1 MAGGNLSPR
10 QKMIN
15 MMYLVLTALL
25 ALNVSKEVLNSF
37 FEVNLG
43 IVKST
48 EGLQKKNLDTY
59 SDFENAANQEKVKN
73 YKKLANQVKP
83 ESDFLV
89 DFIQSMK
96 YELVLRSDG
105 KVYLDSYKDEN
116 GDEIEENIREI
127 DYSELSNDDKKKHIA
142 HLGSKDKRNV
152 SGDIFNPKNTP
163 NGPNVNGDGMAT
175 QLRKKIDSFRKF
187 LIGTL
192 ELAEDSTWIIE
203 GSADKLIQKL
213 NDNLLIDDGR
223 SFGEKNVTWE
233 EYNFYDM
240 PSVGALTLLSKWQA
254 DIKNMESE
262 VISFFANNIDASSL
276 KFSSAMATTIPSSNF
291 VLVGDEFKSKIF
303 LTAYDK
309 TSNPEILIG
318 DYDSLPDG
326 TYQFKG
332 DPVVV
337 PVVNGQGMYTVK
349 GKRVGPQTYKGLIK
363 ILQDDGDQYYP
374 FKGEYIVANKSFAVS
389 PTKMNVLYTV
399 IDNPVTV
406 SVAGYQPDQV
416 SLSMNGGSIKT
427 VSKKKGEYM
436 VTPDNKMRG
445 KNVSI
450 SVSVRGD
457 DGKRKSI
464 GKMDFRVK
472 QVPDPKIFHLRN
484 NKVAKEEI
492 IGKPTLSAQM
502 VDFEFEG
509 IVFKVVKFDIECVG
523 NVSKPF
529 YGKKRIDSEVKQ
541 EIGRLKKGDKVI
553 ISNIVVKQKGG
564 NTRNMGPSTA
574 FNYTIK

>member
-1 MAGGNLSPR
+1 MP
-10 QKMIN
+10 
-15 MMYLVLTALL
+15 LL
-25 ALNVSKEVLNSF
+25 
-37 FEVNLG
+37 
-43 IVKST
+43 
-48 EGLQKKNLDTY
+48 
-59 SDFENAANQEKVKN
+59 
-73 YKKLANQVKP
+73 
-83 ESDFLV
+83 
-89 DFIQSMK
+89 
-96 YELVLRSDG
+96 
-105 KVYLDSYKDEN
+105 
-116 GDEIEENIREI
+116 
-127 DYSELSNDDKKKHIA
+127 
-142 HLGSKDKRNV
+142 
-152 SGDIFNPKNTP
+152 
-163 NGPNVNGDGMAT
+163 
-175 QLRKKIDSFRKF
+175 
-187 LIGTL
+187 
-192 ELAEDSTWIIE
+192 
-203 GSADKLIQKL
+203 
-213 NDNLLIDDGR
+213 
-223 SFGEKNVTWE
+223 
-233 EYNFYDM
+233 
-240 PSVGALTLLSKWQA
+240 
-254 DIKNMESE
+254 
-262 VISFFANNIDASSL
+262 
-276 KFSSAMATTIPSSNF
+276 
-291 VLVGDEFKSKIF
+291 
-303 LTAYDK
+303 LTAYDT
-309 TSNPEILIG
+309 TSKPEILIG

-374 FKGEYIVANKSFAVS
+374 FEGEYIVANKSFAVS

-427 VSKKKGEYM
+427 VSKKKGEYT

-457 DGKRKSI
+457 NGKRKSI

-472 QVPDPKIFHLRN
+472 QVPDPKIFHLRSK
-484 NKVAKEEI
+484 KVSKEEI
-492 IGKPTLSAQM
+492 IGKPSLSAQM

-509 IVFKVVKFDIECVG
+509 IVFKVVKFDIECIGTVP
-523 NVSKPF
+523 KPF
-529 YGKKRIDSEVKQ
+529 YAKKRIDSEVKQ
-541 EIGRLKKGDKVI
+541 EINRLKKGDKVI